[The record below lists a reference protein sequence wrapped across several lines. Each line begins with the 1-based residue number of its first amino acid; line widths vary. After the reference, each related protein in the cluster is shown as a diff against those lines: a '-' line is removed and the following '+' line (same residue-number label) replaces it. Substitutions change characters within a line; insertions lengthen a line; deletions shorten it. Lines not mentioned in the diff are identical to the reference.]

1 MALLDEIKFRFKT
14 GGIYVQLIYVN
25 VAAFVLLL
33 LVRLG
38 FYLANDMET
47 FFWLEHGLMI
57 SANPEL
63 ILYRPWTVVTHM
75 FVHQGVW
82 HLLGNMIMLHVG
94 GMVFMNF
101 HNSKRLISTYF
112 LGGFSGAFV
121 MVLAMNLIPRFSQ
134 YSDMIYASGA
144 SAAMLAVIV
153 AAATT
158 APDFNLRL
166 VFLGNVKLK
175 WIALFVVVSNLLF
188 MPEGNEGGRFG
199 HLGGA
204 LFGYLYIR
212 LSQNGTDLTVDF
224 LKPWYWV
231 KNKLAERD
239 KPIKVVHRKPR
250 NDDEYNANKA
260 SKQEQI
266 DVILDKIKRSGYES
280 LSKKEK
286 EILFKNSKEI

>member
-75 FVHQGVW
+75 FVHQGGW

-144 SAAMLAVIV
+144 SAAMLAVVV

-175 WIALFVVVSNLLF
+175 WIALFVVFSNLLF

-231 KNKLAERD
+231 KNKFAERD